1 MAKAGARLVAITM
14 LLLTACRMEHRSV
27 AVDVDPEEW
36 SQPAELVLPNAD
48 TLARCDLSL
57 FLRCDPRF
65 REDTLTLRIEVRTPD
80 SLSLTETFLFCAS
93 HECTP
98 PAIHGEAR
106 VPYRRRAVFGRSG
119 DYRFLI
125 APVRP
130 TVGVEAVGLYVETE

>member
-1 MAKAGARLVAITM
+1 MKRGAIRAGATLV

-27 AVDVDPEEW
+27 VADVDPEAWTEA
-36 SQPAELVLPNAD
+36 AEIVLPNDD

-80 SLSLTETFLFCAS
+80 SLSCTEAFLFCA
-93 HECTP
+93 P
-98 PAIHGEAR
+98 RDRRLPAIHGEAA
-106 VPYRRRAVFGRSG
+106 VAYRRRAVFGRRG
-119 DYRFLI
+119 DYRFVI

-130 TVGVEAVGLYVETE
+130 TRGVEAVGLHVETE